1 MENIKS
7 DIEKA
12 FRERMT
18 GPLGYITASFLAY
31 NWSWFYFVL
40 FSSKSAEVKISSVI
54 NGFPK
59 LSGFGWPIV
68 AGLLIQVGAPYLKL
82 LTTYLTSL
90 AKNIENRVNH
100 KSENYLNIYI
110 EETNQLL
117 ADKRL
122 EVTST
127 NAKIDSLIEQRDSIN
142 NEMNVIREKIINLRA
157 EELSIGEKIES
168 AARELH
174 KLEMFLSEKNI
185 TKENFEHL
193 LESLREKSIEN
204 TNTKNAALCIN
215 RNNTKLINLISRME
229 KHQEIINEHD
239 KIELNMLLADLNEI
253 NSLING
259 TITTKDS
266 AYFDDSKMV
275 MIIPHQVPLYKVE
288 DFLSTLHRVGYS
300 ASLDEIKSNG
310 EKIVKFEA
318 ELMTMQKREIIS
330 HYEDS
335 IARA

>member
-1 MENIKS
+1 
-7 DIEKA
+7 
-12 FRERMT
+12 
-18 GPLGYITASFLAY
+18 
-31 NWSWFYFVL
+31 
-40 FSSKSAEVKISSVI
+40 
-54 NGFPK
+54 
-59 LSGFGWPIV
+59 
-68 AGLLIQVGAPYLKL
+68 
-82 LTTYLTSL
+82 
-90 AKNIENRVNH
+90 
-100 KSENYLNIYI
+100 
-110 EETNQLL
+110 
-117 ADKRL
+117 
-122 EVTST
+122 
-127 NAKIDSLIEQRDSIN
+127 
-142 NEMNVIREKIINLRA
+142 MNVIREKIINLRA

-239 KIELNMLLADLNEI
+239 KIELSMLLADLNEI

-330 HYEDS
+330 HYEGS